1 MDAED
6 QLIRFGRGAAEVIP
20 AGELRKKIAAGKP
33 LRVKAGFDPTAPDLH
48 LGHMVL
54 IQKLRYFQDLGHHV
68 LFLIGDFTAR
78 IGDPTGVSETRPQL
92 TEDQIRENTR
102 TYERQ
107 VFKILDP
114 DKTEVVF
121 NNAWLGGLSAA
132 DLLRL
137 AALQTVARMLER
149 DDFQIRHR
157 EGRPIGIHEF
167 LYPILQGYDSVELR
181 ADVEIGGTDQKFNLL
196 VGRELQRAFGQ
207 VPQVVMTLPLLVGTD
222 GRRKM
227 SKSLGN
233 HIGIDEP
240 PGEIYGKVM
249 SISDELMWS
258 WHELLSDVDEDALA
272 ALKKE
277 TESGARNPRD
287 VKAALATELTARF
300 HGEEAARGAAEEFV
314 ARFRRHE
321 VPSDVK
327 KVSIPAPDGEGG
339 GGGHWI
345 CQLLTGQGLTKSNS
359 EARRLIGQG
368 GVRVNG
374 EKVSDADLHV
384 EAGTHLIQVGKRRF
398 LEVTIGG

>member
-1 MDAED
+1 MDAEA
-6 QLIRFGRGAAEVIP
+6 QLARLGRGAAEVIP
-20 AGELRKKIAAGKP
+20 AGEFRKKLAAGRP

-48 LGHMVL
+48 LGHTVL
-54 IQKLRYFQDLGHHV
+54 IQKLRHFHDLGHHV

-78 IGDPTGVSETRPQL
+78 IGDPSGVSETRPRL

-121 NNAWLGGLSAA
+121 NNAWLGGLTAA

-137 AALQTVARMLER
+137 AARQTVARMLER
-149 DDFQIRHR
+149 DDFQKRHR

-167 LYPILQGYDSVELR
+167 LYPLLQGYDSVELR

-196 VGRELQRAFGQ
+196 VGRDLQRDYGQ
-207 VPQVVMTLPLLVGTD
+207 EPQVVMTLPLLVGTD
-222 GRRKM
+222 GSRKM

-258 WHELLSDVDEDALA
+258 WHELLSDVDEAELA
-272 ALKKE
+272 GMKKE
-277 TESGARNPRD
+277 TEGGARNPRD
-287 VKAALATELTARF
+287 VKAALAAELTARF
-300 HGEEAARGAAEEFV
+300 HGEEAARAAAEEFV

-327 KVSIPAPDGEGG
+327 KVSIPARDGEGG

-345 CQLLTGQGLTKSNS
+345 CQLLTDQGLTKSNS

-374 EKVSDADLHV
+374 EKVSDADLHI

>member
-1 MDAED
+1 M
-6 QLIRFGRGAAEVIP
+6 
-20 AGELRKKIAAGKP
+20 
-33 LRVKAGFDPTAPDLH
+33 
-48 LGHMVL
+48 
-54 IQKLRYFQDLGHHV
+54 
-68 LFLIGDFTAR
+68 
-78 IGDPTGVSETRPQL
+78 
-92 TEDQIRENTR
+92 
-102 TYERQ
+102 
-107 VFKILDP
+107 
-114 DKTEVVF
+114 
-121 NNAWLGGLSAA
+121 
-132 DLLRL
+132 RL
-137 AALQTVARMLER
+137 AARQTVARMLER
-149 DDFQIRHR
+149 DDFQIRRR

-207 VPQVVMTLPLLVGTD
+207 APQVVMTLPLLVGTD

-287 VKAALATELTARF
+287 VKAALAAELTARF
-300 HGEEAARGAAEEFV
+300 HGEEAARAAAEEFV

-327 KVSIPAPDGEGG
+327 KVSIPARE
-339 GGGHWI
+339 GGHWI
-345 CQLLTGQGLTKSNS
+345 CQLLTDQGLTKSNS

-384 EAGTHLIQVGKRRF
+384 GAGTHLIQVGKRRF